1 MKAILILLVGL
12 FAIVSIGQAITLKEM
27 DNKINDLQT
36 RLYTCVEWNEV
47 FVQMAFNRK
56 EEKCS

>member
-1 MKAILILLVGL
+1 MKAGLILLLVV
-12 FAIVSIGQAITLKEM
+12 FAIISIGQAITLKEM

-47 FVQMAFNRK
+47 FMQMAFNEK
-56 EEKCS
+56 EQQ